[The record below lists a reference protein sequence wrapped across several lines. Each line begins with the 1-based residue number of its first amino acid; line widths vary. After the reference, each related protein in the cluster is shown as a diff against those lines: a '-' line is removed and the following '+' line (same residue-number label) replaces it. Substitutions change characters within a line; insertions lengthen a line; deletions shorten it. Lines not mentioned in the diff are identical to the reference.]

1 MHSSDAHVVQIQAL
15 IKGHLHR
22 QGEHKCQQKSEIT
35 IQVVSAETYLAKEF
49 LPRCRCN
56 AWFPGGSA
64 QVQGAGAKNKRGTP
78 APEREV
84 HGGSYENWGRRAVL
98 WELRL
103 RARIPHRKIFTAE
116 LPMSAIVFHRTVNR
130 GTPFNFDDISY
141 HQNGSSNK

>member
-64 QVQGAGAKNKRGTP
+64 QVQGAGARNKRGTP
-78 APEREV
+78 APEERFR
-84 HGGSYENWGRRAVL
+84 GQL
-98 WELRL
+98 WKLRQKGCAL
-103 RARIPHRKIFTAE
+103 RATTKSQDSPQEDIHSRAANERHRVPQNSQPWHNLQFWWHFIPPKWLF
-116 LPMSAIVFHRTVNR
+116 
-130 GTPFNFDDISY
+130 
-141 HQNGSSNK
+141 K